1 MFLFCFIFF
10 LPNHRS
16 CLYNEHIFFIY
27 IHLTSFL
34 NIMAKTV
41 QVFILILILH
51 VVESALANKLSSLS
65 LADECSLLFQFKES
79 MSINKSASV
88 DSRAYPKVA
97 SWNLNTS
104 DGVGNCC
111 LWDGVECRFG
121 HVIGLDLSSSF
132 LSGPIS
138 SNNSLFNLIHL
149 RTLNLANNHFLN
161 SQIPSGIGRLSQLA
175 NLNLSYSHFSGE
187 VPKQISHLRNL
198 VSLDLSGNRYR
209 ITDNLYQL
217 ELHSSDFQ
225 NLVQNTSETL
235 RELFLSEVNIDFVP
249 DSLVSSSS
257 LTSLVMSYCGLSGDF
272 PTDIL
277 YLQKLQVLDVGGN
290 DNLTGYIPEFH
301 GNSELKQLIVAFAN
315 FQGSIPASIGNLT
328 HLNVLDLRS
337 NAFTGTL
344 PASITYLDLHDVNLH
359 GEIPSSFFNLTQLEE
374 LYLYGNQL
382 KGHLPSSLLNFQ
394 NLESFYL
401 DGNISVDFYL
411 FLSLKKLKHLDLSGT
426 NNISLSVIDSHK
438 NESQA
443 KFIDLQM
450 ASCNLKAFPE
460 FLRFQHQLE
469 HLYLD
474 NNNIEGL
481 IPGWIWNISKETLR
495 KLSLTHNLLMGF
507 EKHSPVA
514 SWVNL
519 RSLDLSHN
527 MLTGEIPPSIC
538 DLLSLHFLDLSFNN
552 ITGSIPPCLEKLSNS
567 LVVLN
572 LGSNTLQGTIPNIFT
587 IGSSLQMINLSENN
601 LEGQVPRSLENCKS
615 LQILDLGYNFIGDVF
630 PVWLG
635 ALPELQF
642 LILRFNNF
650 HGIIRR
656 PSRIQAS
663 FPKLCIIDL
672 SYNSF
677 SGDLPH
683 QYFQEWSAMKE
694 SKARAAYMIA
704 FIRDVGI
711 GYWLSIQM
719 TNKGVK
725 RDYAKISKAF
735 FAVDLSGNMF
745 RGKIPESITTLS
757 GLQLLNLSNN
767 ELSGVIP
774 PSMGNLICLESLDL
788 SSNKLSGMIPQDLVR
803 LNFLSVLNVSNNN
816 LTGPIPHGKQFDTF
830 SNNSYMGN
838 QALCGFPLSKKCGDS
853 EASKPPKASFEED
866 TESDF
871 PNGIDWVVILIGVV
885 TGLVIGL
892 VYGDYLSTKY
902 YKWFSQ

>member
-1 MFLFCFIFF
+1 MK
-10 LPNHRS
+10 
-16 CLYNEHIFFIY
+16 HIFFIY

-34 NIMAKTV
+34 NIMAKIV
-41 QVFILILILH
+41 QVFIMILVLH
-51 VVESALANKLSSLS
+51 VLESALANKFSSLS
-65 LADECSLLFQFKES
+65 LADECSMLFQFKES
-79 MSINKSASV
+79 ISINKSASV

-149 RTLNLANNHFLN
+149 RTLNLADNHFLN

-198 VSLDLSGNRYR
+198 VSLDLSGNWYR

-217 ELHSSDFQ
+217 ELQSSDFQ

-249 DSLVSSSS
+249 DSLVNSSS
-257 LTSLVMSYCGLSGDF
+257 LTSLVMSSCGLSGDF

-277 YLQKLQVLDVGGN
+277 YLQKLQVLDVG
-290 DNLTGYIPEFH
+290 
-301 GNSELKQLIVAFAN
+301 
-315 FQGSIPASIGNLT
+315 GSIPASIGNLT

-344 PASITYLDLHDVNLH
+344 PASVSKLTQLTYLDLSYNNFDRWKLPDWFGKLNKITYLDLHDVNLY

-374 LYLYGNQL
+374 LYLYGNPL
-382 KGHLPSSLLNFQ
+382 KGQLPSSLLNFQ

-401 DGNISVDFYL
+401 GGNISVDFYL

-443 KFIDLQM
+443 KFIDLHM

-552 ITGSIPPCLEKLSNS
+552 FTGSIPPCLEKLSNS

-587 IGSSLQMINLSENN
+587 SGSSLQMINLSENN

-635 ALPELQF
+635 ALPELQV

-704 FIRDVGI
+704 FIKDVGI

-725 RDYAKISKAF
+725 RDYAKISKSF

-803 LNFLSVLNVSNNN
+803 LNFLAVLNVSNNN

-838 QALCGFPLSKKCGDS
+838 QAMCGFPLSKKCGDS